1 MMIKESKTI
10 NPMQLRI
17 PPEVEKGIIESAKRN
32 LRTRHSEV
40 VYRLMLLDAM
50 ERKGE
55 IEI

>member
-1 MMIKESKTI
+1 MIKESKTI

>member
-1 MMIKESKTI
+1 MNKEKKTI

-17 PPEVEKGIIESAKRN
+17 PPEIEQGIVKSAERN

-50 ERKGE
+50 EKRGE